1 MDRLGLNMESLQLLI
16 APILFLR
23 NFLCFRKQLR
33 CGIPTDIL
41 LYYCKSC
48 KQNIVINPHGV
59 IILQKVLTKP
69 LKFTLEEEINETFS
83 NHISDNNDCVTSGI
97 VIHSSIQYPTNL
109 MIFYPE
115 SDSKFVEDFS
125 FGPEVYK
132 IETIIQQDNS
142 DQKSVFVLYGKEKE
156 QKSQYTELIGLNFDG
171 HLNLTNPQVE
181 EDIPLEDIVEDDES
195 FGLLQHSLPRMIGGG
210 RTVSGPCNYICA
222 WCPQNDTNSS
232 QKGKFREKK
241 NYRDHF
247 RKKHYGENGNG
258 ISMAE
263 FVEETETKEP
273 KWICKNCETIMSIG
287 NRIRHKAI
295 CKDDTQSYS
304 SSESDQDDENNET
317 REEYESTK
325 RNVLKKTDSQD
336 IAIQTV
342 THIGVQTESIDVGTD
357 DSHILHTEQ
366 SLKLRLKNISPGVYR
381 PINDETVI
389 SFPRSSHGNRT
400 EISRK
405 NKNKTILDDF
415 DKQEK
420 RTKTIQLVNESEF
433 EDDSLKTNINKWWLR
448 LPKECYINMDKEVP
462 NIFLPTDPEGFVTR
476 VVEQWKVHNEEKREL
491 DKRMTEIEEG
501 DEKMKQYSE
510 IRDKPFL
517 DKYISFVKSQSTK
530 DVLKIFTEDYQENDV
545 PIGSKSSTAT
555 QYSNRIFEFFT
566 FLSSVYDNFHFDWML
581 DFEGKIEKTLN
592 EQTVSTDI
600 FIPTTEDFTTF
611 VKQFRYG
618 SNPAAN
624 CGLRIFALKK
634 MIGFLNLEIK
644 NNEHRFEGS
653 IIEKSKVVQCLLQ
666 KLNNLDEQVCPDGTI
681 KHISIASNKSHIKE
695 LNEKIKLCPEKSIA
709 SIMKGV
715 SEYYESEHYIN
726 EKTKL
731 TELACKKNK
740 IPTTREYM
748 NSTNWLLE
756 MLISLG
762 GNRPCAL
769 LGITVKDWECKK
781 PGYCPF
787 DQEGD
792 NDVIAEDAEFDKRK
806 VLENPYVKPKGEVSE
821 ETTGVIVKTDTD
833 KISIGP
839 PCYIWIP
846 NELVVLVNDHSLM
859 AAKIMPTS
867 VDICHPSTRLFLNS
881 NGKPI
886 IKLECKHLKEY
897 IGLPITAYDF
907 RRSLSTFCLE
917 NKDEAI
923 RLAESSVLRHKED
936 TAYAYYFQK
945 HCENVEYVSVQ
956 YAKTHCLVKANVD
969 KMDSYF
975 KSLRK
980 SAANEEWDL
989 MQKRSDKAIEYG
1001 QEIMRKRK
1009 LALNKAKTKG
1019 GRNWMMPAE
1028 YDAFLEG
1035 IQEAIRMA
1043 EEGYKLNKKKDPF
1056 AQLLKYIPGNKQG
1069 GVFPPNNIWWIDMCR
1084 ILYGLTGPIGEAMR
1098 QAELSVY
1105 DGVPFTKGMTGRK
1118 KIALEPNKNSA
1129 QAKHMIIA
1137 SYWREKIKEE
1147 TKQIVNGKWLQ
1158 LKFVFN
1164 ERDFQ
1169 YYIDKLQQIKQE

>member
-1 MDRLGLNMESLQLLI
+1 
-16 APILFLR
+16 
-23 NFLCFRKQLR
+23 
-33 CGIPTDIL
+33 
-41 LYYCKSC
+41 
-48 KQNIVINPHGV
+48 
-59 IILQKVLTKP
+59 
-69 LKFTLEEEINETFS
+69 
-83 NHISDNNDCVTSGI
+83 
-97 VIHSSIQYPTNL
+97 
-109 MIFYPE
+109 
-115 SDSKFVEDFS
+115 
-125 FGPEVYK
+125 
-132 IETIIQQDNS
+132 
-142 DQKSVFVLYGKEKE
+142 
-156 QKSQYTELIGLNFDG
+156 
-171 HLNLTNPQVE
+171 
-181 EDIPLEDIVEDDES
+181 
-195 FGLLQHSLPRMIGGG
+195 
-210 RTVSGPCNYICA
+210 
-222 WCPQNDTNSS
+222 
-232 QKGKFREKK
+232 
-241 NYRDHF
+241 
-247 RKKHYGENGNG
+247 
-258 ISMAE
+258 
-263 FVEETETKEP
+263 
-273 KWICKNCETIMSIG
+273 
-287 NRIRHKAI
+287 
-295 CKDDTQSYS
+295 
-304 SSESDQDDENNET
+304 
-317 REEYESTK
+317 
-325 RNVLKKTDSQD
+325 
-336 IAIQTV
+336 
-342 THIGVQTESIDVGTD
+342 
-357 DSHILHTEQ
+357 
-366 SLKLRLKNISPGVYR
+366 
-381 PINDETVI
+381 
-389 SFPRSSHGNRT
+389 
-400 EISRK
+400 
-405 NKNKTILDDF
+405 
-415 DKQEK
+415 
-420 RTKTIQLVNESEF
+420 
-433 EDDSLKTNINKWWLR
+433 
-448 LPKECYINMDKEVP
+448 
-462 NIFLPTDPEGFVTR
+462 
-476 VVEQWKVHNEEKREL
+476 
-491 DKRMTEIEEG
+491 
-501 DEKMKQYSE
+501 
-510 IRDKPFL
+510 
-517 DKYISFVKSQSTK
+517 
-530 DVLKIFTEDYQENDV
+530 
-545 PIGSKSSTAT
+545 
-555 QYSNRIFEFFT
+555 
-566 FLSSVYDNFHFDWML
+566 
-581 DFEGKIEKTLN
+581 
-592 EQTVSTDI
+592 
-600 FIPTTEDFTTF
+600 
-611 VKQFRYG
+611 
-618 SNPAAN
+618 
-624 CGLRIFALKK
+624 
-634 MIGFLNLEIK
+634 
-644 NNEHRFEGS
+644 
-653 IIEKSKVVQCLLQ
+653 
-666 KLNNLDEQVCPDGTI
+666 
-681 KHISIASNKSHIKE
+681 
-695 LNEKIKLCPEKSIA
+695 
-709 SIMKGV
+709 
-715 SEYYESEHYIN
+715 
-726 EKTKL
+726 
-731 TELACKKNK
+731 
-740 IPTTREYM
+740 
-748 NSTNWLLE
+748 

-769 LGITVKDWECKK
+769 LGITVKDWECRK

-969 KMDSYF
+969 KMESYF